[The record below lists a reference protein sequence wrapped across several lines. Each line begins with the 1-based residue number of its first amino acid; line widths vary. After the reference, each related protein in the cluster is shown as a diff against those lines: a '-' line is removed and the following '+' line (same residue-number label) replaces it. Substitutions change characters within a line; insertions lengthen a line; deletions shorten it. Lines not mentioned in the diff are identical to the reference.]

1 MEGIIIIPSART
13 SLTTSFLTSSFTSKF
28 PTKTRNKNNQIV
40 YNVPTSIFHKNSS
53 LSLYQSLPGRR
64 NFVVFSQFG
73 RTTSRRNSLRKKL
86 IENQQ
91 VRHHVIPG
99 SDIQNQKSNINF
111 GEGENL
117 KEEINVDSVEE
128 SVSSD
133 GVIENE
139 SKSKLLGDSALFT
152 KLENWVEQHKKDS
165 EYWGIGS
172 EPVFTVFLNPDGTV
186 ERVSV
191 HEDEILRRSR
201 VEKEDLENSAETNL
215 KILQAENLAREM
227 ESGGNVIPR
236 NSSVAKFVVQG
247 GESNFFK
254 AIQSFSLSPQF
265 IKELPRVGTMVLYG
279 LVAIWAV
286 KQLFS
291 FGDKEVKLTEYEKEM
306 MRRKIKARKEKE
318 VLNIGGVEVIQ
329 PLEQPPMFPT
339 EKPKLDKQELMKSIA
354 KAKSQGGNLTL
365 LDSKSVNIDAKSME
379 FDIKIQEIRKMAKH
393 ARETE
398 VKESKLIKRDRIE
411 TKIKGKESYNGT
423 KEGEEYREKEISLL
437 NQHLNEDTKQSC
449 KDDTKFV
456 LDEAF
461 ARDGNIASSAECSDA
476 KQITSE
482 NLEDIEIV
490 EKFGDCATFDD
501 PSENREGSVLV
512 KPRIIRSVKEARE
525 YLSGKG
531 NKQEPKQ
538 ESQFRAVQESTALPK
553 HDKQFESNTRE
564 DLSTEELFTSAISD
578 AKTDAS
584 AMTSASR
591 DSDLGNKESVEIKD
605 GSLKNYLE
613 GEDVQEQQI
622 SLDHKDDDRTS
633 EREQSVEVE
642 NWNEKNF
649 NEHISKK
656 IGVSFRDNYMVA
668 REKKN
673 QLSNVNPSAV
683 LGPIGDESELEWM
696 EDESLAEIVF
706 RVRDNELSGKDPFY
720 QMDAEDKNAFFRGL
734 EKKFDRENEK
744 LLKLHEYL
752 HANIENLDYGADG
765 ISIYDP
771 PEKVIPRWKGP
782 PLEISHDFSNNL
794 SELREAIIAENTG
807 LSFNV
812 KKDEQNF
819 LQKSRESPPVAKNA
833 TSSAVNNPKKR
844 LDKGQDRSKTII
856 EGSDGSFKAGKKSG
870 KEFWQHTKKWSRG
883 FLESYNAEADPEV
896 KSIMRDMGKDL
907 DRWITEKEIQE
918 ADDLMKKLPEK
929 NKEFMEKKLTKL
941 KREMELFGPQAVVSK
956 YSEYADDKEADYLW
970 WLDLPYVLCIELYTV
985 EDGEQRIGFYSLEMA
1000 TDLELEPKPH
1010 HVISFEDAND
1020 CKNLCYIIQAQMEI
1034 LGNGNAFV
1042 VARPPKDTFREAKE
1056 NGFNVTVV
1064 RKGELQL
1071 HVDQTLEEVE
1081 EQIVEI
1087 GSKMYHDMIMRERSV
1102 DISSLMKGVFGFKT
1116 KPTKRKRSKRKL
1128 KKRGKK

>member
-1 MEGIIIIPSART
+1 MEVLKPSPPT
-13 SLTTSFLTSSFTSKF
+13 KLTTSFLSSNFTSKF
-28 PTKTRNKNNQIV
+28 PTKFRRKHNQIV

-53 LSLYQSLPGRR
+53 LSIYLLPLSDRRR
-64 NFVVFSQFG
+64 NFPVFSHFG

-86 IENQQ
+86 IEDQQ
-91 VRHHVIPG
+91 VRHRVIPR
-99 SDIQNQKSNINF
+99 SDIQNEKSFPNF
-111 GEGENL
+111 GDTENTN
-117 KEEINVDSVEE
+117 EEIRGDSVEE
-128 SVSSD
+128 SVSSNW
-133 GVIENE
+133 VIENE
-139 SKSKLLGDSALFT
+139 SKSKLVGESALLA
-152 KLENWVEQHKKDS
+152 KLENWAEQHKKDS

-172 EPVFTVFLNPDGTV
+172 GPVFTVFLNPDGNV

-201 VEKEDLENSAETNL
+201 VEKEDLENSTETKL

-227 ESGGNVIPR
+227 ESGENVIPR
-236 NSSVAKFVVQG
+236 NSSVAKFVIEG

-254 AIQSFSLSPQF
+254 AIQSFSVSPQF

-279 LVAIWAV
+279 LVAVWAV

-291 FGDKEVKLTEYEKEM
+291 FGDDKEVKLTEFEKEM

-329 PLEQPPMFPT
+329 PLKEPPMFSID
-339 EKPKLDKQELMKSIA
+339 KPKLDKQELMKSIA
-354 KAKSQGGNLTL
+354 KAKSQSENLTV
-365 LDSKSVNIDAKSME
+365 LDSKSVTSAAAKSME
-379 FDIKIQEIRKMAKH
+379 FDNKIQEIRKMAKH

-398 VKESKLIKRDRIE
+398 DKERQLIKKDRVE
-411 TKIKGKESYNGT
+411 TRVKSTESYNGT
-423 KEGEEYREKEISLL
+423 KEGEEYKEKEISLL
-437 NQHLNEDTKQSC
+437 NQHLNEDTQQSC
-449 KDDTKFV
+449 DDDTKLV

-461 ARDGNIASSAECSDA
+461 TRDRNVASSAESSDVR
-476 KQITSE
+476 KMTSE
-482 NLEDIEIV
+482 NLKDNETLDN
-490 EKFGDCATFDD
+490 ATFDE
-501 PSENREGSVLV
+501 PPGSRESSALV

-525 YLSGKG
+525 YLSEKG
-531 NKQEPKQ
+531 NKQESKQ
-538 ESQFRAVQESTALPK
+538 ESEVKAVQESAALPK
-553 HDKQFESNTRE
+553 HDKQLECNRVE
-564 DLSTEELFTSAISD
+564 DFGTEKLFTTVISD
-578 AKTDAS
+578 VKSDSS
-584 AMTSASR
+584 AMTSASE
-591 DSDLGNKESVEIKD
+591 DSGVGNNKEFGEIKQ
-605 GSLKNYLE
+605 
-613 GEDVQEQQI
+613 GENDFSEHRI
-622 SLDHKDDDRTS
+622 SLDHEGDDRKS
-633 EREQSVEVE
+633 EREQSANVE

-649 NEHISKK
+649 NEHIAKK

-668 REKKN
+668 REKKD
-673 QLSNVNPSAV
+673 QPSSLNPSSV
-683 LGPIGDESELEWM
+683 LGSIGDESELEWM

-706 RVRDNELSGKDPFY
+706 QVRDNELSGKDPFY
-720 QMDAEDKNAFFRGL
+720 KMDAKDKDAFFKGL

-794 SELREAIIAENTG
+794 SELREAILAENTG

-812 KKDEQNF
+812 KKDEQSS
-819 LQKSRESPPVAKNA
+819 LQKSSESPPVAKSA
-833 TSSAVNNPKKR
+833 TSSAFNDPKKR
-844 LDKGQDRSKTII
+844 LNKDQERSKTII
-856 EGSDGSFKAGKKSG
+856 EGSDGSLKAGKKSG

-896 KSIMRDMGKDL
+896 KSIMRDVGKDL

-918 ADDLMKKLPEK
+918 AGDLMEKLPEK

-956 YSEYADDKEADYLW
+956 YSEYADDKEEDYLW

-1056 NGFNVTVV
+1056 NGFNVTVI

-1071 HVDQTLEEVE
+1071 NVDQPLEEVE

-1087 GSKMYHDMIMRERSV
+1087 GSKMYHDMIMKERSV